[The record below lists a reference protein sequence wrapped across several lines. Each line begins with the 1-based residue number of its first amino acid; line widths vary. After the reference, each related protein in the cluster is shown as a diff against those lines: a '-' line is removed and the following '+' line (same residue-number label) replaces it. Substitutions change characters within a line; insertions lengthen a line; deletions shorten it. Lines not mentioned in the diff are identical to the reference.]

1 MNPAPTD
8 TSCMTTATLEPAISS
23 APDHSHGRFL
33 ASLAA
38 AEATTHSGT
47 SRNRAIDLYRAV
59 AMLMVAFG
67 HWLAISVFVDGAGS
81 LQAGNALDLAPQF
94 APISW
99 FMQVMPLFFV
109 VGGFA
114 SAASLDAHRR
124 KIDATDADW
133 LMARLRRLYT
143 PVVVLAVFW
152 FGIIGLGTI
161 AGVGDLAILAAGA
174 AAIPLWF
181 IANYTIDTAIAPKT
195 LPAFRANPA
204 RFTAFLVGA
213 IVSLELLRFVDLGV
227 FAPISQL
234 NWVLGWLGFQV
245 AGFAWKDALIQPGRN
260 LALAGVSALAVALTL
275 VTVGPYPVSMVHF
288 DNIGAL
294 SPTHPPSLALMLFG
308 VGYSALA
315 IAVAPAVNRLI
326 DRRPALWKATIAAN
340 SMAMSVYLWHFTA
353 AVIAGAVF
361 HSLGVLPTAITGS
374 TLWWIQKVPLIAG
387 STVVL
392 AGIVAVVARFE
403 RAALFAQRGA
413 SAYSYK
419 FLLALSMA
427 LSFAVKGLWTTRTPV
442 GLIGGTAF
450 VMLSFAFVLWQPDRS
465 LLNSV
470 SSAWL
475 QRVRR
480 STIITT

>member
-1 MNPAPTD
+1 
-8 TSCMTTATLEPAISS
+8 MTTAPLQTVTASIAEASCRP
-23 APDHSHGRFL
+23 
-33 ASLAA
+33 SLAGLA
-38 AEATTHSGT
+38 ADGSATQNGSA
-47 SRNRAIDLYRAV
+47 RNRAIDLYRAV

-67 HWLAISVFVDGAGS
+67 HWLAISVFVDDTGT

-99 FMQVMPLFFV
+99 LMQVMPLFFV

-124 KIDATDADW
+124 NVTATDADW
-133 LMARLRRLYT
+133 LSARLRRLYT
-143 PVVVLAVFW
+143 PVAVLAATW
-152 FGIIGLGTI
+152 FGLIVVGTMV
-161 AGVGDLAILAAGA
+161 GVGGLAVLAAGA

-204 RFTAFLVGA
+204 RFAGFLVGA
-213 IVSLELLRFVDLGV
+213 IVSLEVLRFIDLGV
-227 FAPISQL
+227 FNPISHL

-245 AGFAWKDALIQPGRN
+245 AGFAWKDGLIRPGRF
-260 LALAGVSALAVALTL
+260 LAMAGAVVLGAAIVL

-288 DNIGAL
+288 DGIGSL

-308 VGYSALA
+308 TGYSALA
-315 IAVAPAVNRLI
+315 IAAAPAVNRLI
-326 DRRPALWKATIAAN
+326 DRQPGLWKATIAAN

-353 AVIAGAVF
+353 AVIAGGVF
-361 HSLGVLPTAITGS
+361 YALGILPTAITGS
-374 TLWWIQKVPLIAG
+374 TAWWIQKIPLILA

-392 AGIVAVVARFE
+392 AGVVALVSRFE
-403 RAALFAQRGA
+403 RAALFAKRAA
-413 SAYSYK
+413 SAYSYR
-419 FLLALSMA
+419 FLLTLSLM
-427 LSFAVKGLWTTRTPV
+427 LSFAVKGLWTSRTPV
-442 GLIGGTAF
+442 GIIVGTAF
-450 VMLSFAFVLWQPDRS
+450 VALSFIAVLWQPHRPS
-465 LLNSV
+465 LNSI

-480 STIITT
+480 STIIST